1 MQFYNLMIN
10 FQSNYVC
17 IYMYYIAFPWWHI
30 GKACNP
36 SNKTN
41 QIQIHQIA
49 SRYVH
54 RQRWYTETNF
64 SLQMQGWYQQKYFTS
79 SDHFL
84 VGVFLFQS
92 VCSHDMALVRNG
104 YTTKL
109 PNKSSSYTTESLRS
123 CFHFQNTIPL
133 KPVYRDLSF
142 QKHLAV
148 VLLKI
153 IICVLSYCA
162 FIWVPSNSIMYNQTL
177 LGTESTKSCCSWYHS
192 NWSQ

>member
-1 MQFYNLMIN
+1 M
-10 FQSNYVC
+10 YV
-17 IYMYYIAFPWWHI
+17 YMYYIAFPWWHI

-92 VCSHDMALVRNG
+92 VCSHDMALVRSG

-109 PNKSSSYTTESLRS
+109 PNKFIHNRKPPQLFPLPKHNTLKTCLQGSFFSKAPCC
-123 CFHFQNTIPL
+123 CFTQNNNLCT
-133 KPVYRDLSF
+133 K
-142 QKHLAV
+142 
-148 VLLKI
+148 LLCI
-153 IICVLSYCA
+153 YMGAI
-162 FIWVPSNSIMYNQTL
+162 
-177 LGTESTKSCCSWYHS
+177 
-192 NWSQ
+192 

>member
-1 MQFYNLMIN
+1 M
-10 FQSNYVC
+10 YVYIC
-17 IYMYYIAFPWWHI
+17 I
-30 GKACNP
+30 
-36 SNKTN
+36 
-41 QIQIHQIA
+41 
-49 SRYVH
+49 
-54 RQRWYTETNF
+54 
-64 SLQMQGWYQQKYFTS
+64 TS
-79 SDHFL
+79 HFL
-84 VGVFLFQS
+84 DDILVRLAIHPTKLIRFKSTRLH
-92 VCSHDMALVRNG
+92 HDMYIDKDGTQQQIFHFKCKDGINKNISLPVIIFWLVFSFFNLYVLMTWHWWEVGTRLN
-104 YTTKL
+104 YQT
-109 PNKSSSYTTESLRS
+109 SSYTTESLRS

-142 QKHLAV
+142 QKHLAA